1 MSNYFLQRYLQWRI
15 EIFHKEVKMF
25 LGFEDVATKWFISVT
40 AHVHWVYCVYIL
52 LTTGPFD
59 SHVRAIAE
67 KQRRISKIIST
78 REKSRVV
85 QMLTQIDGAQRYKKE
100 LQQVIANI

>member
-1 MSNYFLQRYLQWRI
+1 MMLIKACKAYIKETTSLQRIHASISER
-15 EIFHKEVKMF
+15 
-25 LGFEDVATKWFISVT
+25 WFVD
-40 AHVHWVYCVYIL
+40 ANVCL
-52 LTTGPFD
+52 LNTDPFD

-85 QMLTQIDGAQRYKKE
+85 QMLTQIDGPQRYKNE
-100 LQQVIANI
+100 LHQVIAST